1 LTEKQQ
7 KKSTPTVAELAPQQ
21 VQNDEENA
29 GTTAPLL
36 GRKDLAV

>member
-7 KKSTPTVAELAPQQ
+7 KKSTPTAVELAPQQ